1 MTEESVEKKSRRRRG
16 TADEVEEIEYDTE
29 GNALTAGKGRVTP
42 GRRNKQTTEETGNFF
57 VRLFRSLREYFAGVQ
72 DELDKVVWPTRE
84 ELFRLARIVGMVTI
98 AASLILG
105 AISIAFTQLFRFG
118 LEDPLIFV
126 GFAVVSAVAYFALR
140 SYFHVRETNDIK
152 PF

>member
-1 MTEESVEKKSRRRRG
+1 MTEESVEKKSRRRRVD
-16 TADEVEEIEYDTE
+16 AEDSEEIEYDTD

-42 GRRNKQTTEETGNFF
+42 GRRNKQTTEESGNFF
-57 VRLFRSLREYFAGVQ
+57 VRVFRTLREYFEGVQ

-98 AASLILG
+98 SASIVLG
-105 AISIAFTQLFRFG
+105 IISIGFTQLFRFG
-118 LEDPLIFV
+118 LEDPIIFV
-126 GFAVVSAVAYFALR
+126 VFAVVMVAAYFGLR
-140 SYFHVRETNDIK
+140 SYFQPKDASDIK